1 MEYSCCFTGHR
12 PSGLPFKYNENDPRC
27 IELKRQLRFHITR
40 LITENNVNKF
50 ITGMAMGIDIFAA
63 EEVLGLKEMFP
74 VIEIICA
81 IPCPNQTDG
90 WNSSWKQRY
99 QDIINN
105 CDKSVTLSEEY
116 SRACMHIRN
125 RYMVDNSRYLIAVF
139 GGGGGGTASTIRYAN
154 KKEREIT
161 VIDPS
166 SL

>member
-12 PSGLPFKYNENDPRC
+12 PNALPFKYNENDPRC

-40 LITENNVNKF
+40 LVTENNVKRF
-50 ITGMAMGIDIFAA
+50 ITGMAMGVDIFAA
-63 EEVLGLKEMFP
+63 EEVLKAKQIFHQ
-74 VIEIICA
+74 IELVCA

-90 WNSSWKQRY
+90 WNSAWKQRY
-99 QDIINN
+99 QNIIDN
-105 CDKSVTLSEEY
+105 CTESVVLSREY
-116 SRACMHIRN
+116 NRACMHIRN
-125 RYMVDNSRYLIAVF
+125 RYMVDNAKYLIAVF